1 MAQVPLCISVQFVA
15 KSMQFMKVYI
25 VASLLTLFPLIAMAD
40 EPTAPHLSIRYI
52 EPDQAKGGSP
62 AVAVKNVAQV
72 HTAQILPKPVS
83 IDVAGVDPLEQQTKS
98 CLQELD
104 RILKSAGSSTANIVK
119 LNVYTTWDDDAGI
132 VERDLATYLPK
143 GIRPAVSFVRT
154 RLAREH
160 VRIAMDAVAVT
171 NHTPDRVV
179 RLPYGGD
186 SALNTNQMLITV
198 GTTGAAILPIGSRVY
213 ISGQAEAGDGT
224 IRDATHLTL
233 QGLKTTLN
241 FLGLQ
246 PADVV
251 QLKAFLQPMSDAA
264 LVVEQMS
271 AIFPHST
278 PPPMVLVEWDSPKL
292 PIEIELIAAVPTPP
306 EEAPPIEFL
315 TPPWMKPS
323 PVFTRVVRLNHP
335 TTIYTSGLYGTTGD
349 PNSVAEVRDLFGSL
363 NRIVKSAGGDLK
375 HLAKATYYVAT
386 DDVSQTLNNV
396 RPEFYDH
403 ARPPAASKAKVSGT
417 GRAGRTITLDM
428 IGTESK

>member
-1 MAQVPLCISVQFVA
+1 
-15 KSMQFMKVYI
+15 MQFMKVYI
-25 VASLLTLFPLIAMAD
+25 VASLIAIFPLIAMAD
-40 EPTAPHLSIRYI
+40 EPTSPHLSIRYI

-72 HTAQILPKPVS
+72 HTAQIFPKPVS
-83 IDVAGVDPLEQQTKS
+83 IAVAAVDPLEQQTKS

-119 LNVYTTWDDDAGI
+119 LNVYTTTDDDAGI
-132 VERDLATYLPK
+132 VERDLAKYLPK
-143 GIRPAVSFVRT
+143 GIRPAVSLVRT

-171 NHTPDRVV
+171 TQSPDRVV
-179 RLPYGGD
+179 RIPFGGD
-186 SALNTNQMLITV
+186 STLNTNQTLFTV

-224 IRDATHLTL
+224 LRDATHLTML
-233 QGLKTTLN
+233 GLKTTLN

-264 LVVEQMS
+264 VVVEQMS
-271 AIFPHST
+271 AIFPGST
-278 PPPMVLVEWDSPKL
+278 PPPMVLVEWDSPQL
-292 PIEIELIAAVPTPP
+292 PIEIEVIAAVPTPP
-306 EEAPPIEFL
+306 EQAPSVEFL

-323 PVFTRVVRLNHP
+323 PVFARVVRLNHP
-335 TTIYTSGLYGTTGD
+335 TTIYTSGLYGGTAD
-349 PNSVAEVRDLFGSL
+349 PNSTEEVRDLFGSL
-363 NRIVKSAGGDLK
+363 GRILKSAGGDLK
-375 HLAKATYYVAT
+375 HLAKATYYVTT
-386 DDVSQTLNNV
+386 DDVSKRLNTV
-396 RPEFYDH
+396 RPEFYDRD
-403 ARPPAASKAKVSGT
+403 RPPAASKAKVAGT